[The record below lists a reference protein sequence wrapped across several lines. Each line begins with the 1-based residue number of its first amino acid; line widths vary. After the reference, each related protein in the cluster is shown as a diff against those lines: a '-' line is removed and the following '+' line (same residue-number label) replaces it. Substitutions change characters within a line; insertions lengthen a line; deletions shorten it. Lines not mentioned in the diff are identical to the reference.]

1 MEAIRHILAIDLKS
15 FYASVECLDR
25 GLDPFTT
32 PLAVVDDERGDN
44 TIVLAVSPFLKARGV
59 PSRCRKKDLPTD
71 IPDMIYA
78 SPRMSRYLEMSAK
91 VTGIYLDYVDKANI
105 HVYSIDESFL
115 DVTDFLQYQG
125 MTDVEYAKTIV
136 KDVKKRTGLTVCAG
150 VGDNVFMAKVAMD
163 IGAKHAK
170 DFVAKWTKA
179 DIREKLWPIT
189 PLSKM
194 WGIGSRLEKR
204 LNAMGFRCVGDVA
217 CASRTHIRRT
227 LGVVGDEIWLHANG
241 IDDARISEKRT
252 DPQKSMTV
260 AQQLFFSAN
269 REDIRRLTLEMAE
282 ELSVRLRKA
291 HVGCMELA
299 VWHADKEG
307 YGGMEHSLSLAP
319 WVTSTE
325 LAEEAS
331 RLLDRLPMDASA
343 TAVGIVA
350 QGLTPLAMVQQ
361 SLLADDE
368 KRERDR
374 RFDKTVDAVRA
385 RFGKDSLLRVSSLLK
400 RSTSL
405 RRSHQIGGHKA

>member
-78 SPRMSRYLEMSAK
+78 SPRMNRYLEMSSK

-204 LNAMGFRCVGDVA
+204 LNAMGFHCVGDVA

-282 ELSVRLRKA
+282 ELSARLRKA

-299 VWHADKEG
+299 VWHADKDG

-361 SLLADDE
+361 SLFVDDE